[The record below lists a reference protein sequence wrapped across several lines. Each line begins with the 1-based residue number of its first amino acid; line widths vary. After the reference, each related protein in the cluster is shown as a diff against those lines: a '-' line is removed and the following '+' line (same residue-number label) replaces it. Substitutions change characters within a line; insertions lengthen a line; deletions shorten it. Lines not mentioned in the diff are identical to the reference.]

1 MRMTANTTTAAS
13 TVLPSEMAMSPPAV
27 FFRLREAGS
36 ETSAL
41 AGHDLFQ
48 PFDLRLDTDT
58 GRLLRS
64 TALNGIHRIR
74 LRVNP

>member
-27 FFRLREAGS
+27 FFKLREAGS

-41 AGHDLFQ
+41 AATTSYSH
-48 PFDLRLDTDT
+48 
-58 GRLLRS
+58 S
-64 TALNGIHRIR
+64 IYALTRT
-74 LRVNP
+74 LADSCDPLP

>member
-1 MRMTANTTTAAS
+1 MIVQCLLPGFRFFFFACKRMTANTTPAAS

-41 AGHDLFQ
+41 AATTSSSPSIF
-48 PFDLRLDTDT
+48 
-58 GRLLRS
+58 
-64 TALNGIHRIR
+64 A
-74 LRVNP
+74 